1 MTARL
6 RKFPLTSTINARRLG
21 NAVAAVEMAQWE
33 EGQAHCFSVPPPPT
47 ANLIWRHARGR
58 HFKSRDYQA
67 WMTEAGMLLNVQR
80 ARPIPGPV
88 SISIAAPENGRRDL
102 DNYLKPTVDLLCQMQ
117 IIDGDRFKTVKAL
130 SARWHAQPAMLI
142 EISALAGSQSCSASE
157 PQATASGAKP
167 SAGCSGSSRKR

>member
-1 MTARL
+1 MPRIVKIP
-6 RKFPLTSTINARRLG
+6 RTSAINARRLG

-33 EGQAHCFSVPPPPT
+33 EGQSHRFSVPPPPT

-67 WMTEAGMLLNVQR
+67 WMTEAGMLLNAQR

-88 SISIAAPENGRRDL
+88 SISIVAPENGRRDL
-102 DNYLKPTVDLLCQMQ
+102 DNYFKPTVDLLCQMQ

-130 SARWHAQPAMLI
+130 SARWHDQPAMLI
-142 EISALAGSQSCSASE
+142 EISALAGRQSCTASE
-157 PQATASGAKP
+157 RQDTASEATPAAASIGL
-167 SAGCSGSSRKR
+167 SRKR